1 MEPGFLAMIQK
12 PYHDPIYGVGESTPI
27 AIPPTGLLLL
37 LVASSQLQMKWQ
49 FFFSPSAFG
58 TRRHKLT
65 FYSITLQTRI
75 GHSLTVILHGKIH
88 WLHCLVIVQLPHWI
102 MLICEYFCMIGKRKW
117 KIYINI
123 DLRHKA
129 FKSFLFHFMYIF

>member
-88 WLHCLVIVQLPHWI
+88 
-102 MLICEYFCMIGKRKW
+102 
-117 KIYINI
+117 
-123 DLRHKA
+123 
-129 FKSFLFHFMYIF
+129 